1 MQQNNCKIVDW
12 SASEHCFIPG
22 RLRPIPPPCP
32 IYRCPEDEEYTSSE
46 VAGIAIGTILAM
58 MLALVGLGYCL
69 WKIIKRRQEKEVEA
83 MAPAFRGEME
93 MIEPTAPRIPAI
105 PRLGVV
111 LPLIDTAASRILPP
125 TYAAATSAVLNVA
138 RNYTETRIEN
148 ETGTETENKK
158 ENPSET
164 QSNIKK

>member
-1 MQQNNCKIVDW
+1 MEQNNCKIVDW

-32 IYRCPEDEEYTSSE
+32 IYQCREVEEYTSSE
-46 VAGIAIGTILAM
+46 VAGITIGTILALM
-58 MLALVGLGYCL
+58 ALAVLGFWL
-69 WKIIKRRQEKEVEA
+69 RKIVKRRQEKEVEA